1 MIFYTS
7 LIHRLRMARAAGIL
21 TMNNSRGTVFAITAN
36 AIAVL
41 IVTLVNF
48 ILFVMNKKDFDVW
61 CIRTSVGYVEYEYL
75 EANNNTA
82 IPQNKLSN
90 TQDIYNCDRLF
101 YAEVKWSL
109 LCLVI
114 MCIVYVHWI
123 LIVAARKAYNFYYQR
138 SEGPPMSEFS
148 NIAPKS
154 KRSKTLNVFRN
165 VKPSKSI
172 MKELLTHRQYGEFI
186 PSEDTFHQ
194 EKLSTVGN
202 NENLDSNIIQFEDN
216 LYNSKEIKPP
226 CNAFYNKKML
236 DANSSNYSVSD
247 NGSTVINFGA

>member
-1 MIFYTS
+1 
-7 LIHRLRMARAAGIL
+7 MARAAGIL

-82 IPQNKLSN
+82 IPQNKLSD

-114 MCIVYVHWI
+114 MCIVYVSP
-123 LIVAARKAYNFYYQR
+123 Y
-138 SEGPPMSEFS
+138 E
-148 NIAPKS
+148 
-154 KRSKTLNVFRN
+154 VFFFL
-165 VKPSKSI
+165 V
-172 MKELLTHRQYGEFI
+172 Y
-186 PSEDTFHQ
+186 
-194 EKLSTVGN
+194 
-202 NENLDSNIIQFEDN
+202 
-216 LYNSKEIKPP
+216 
-226 CNAFYNKKML
+226 
-236 DANSSNYSVSD
+236 
-247 NGSTVINFGA
+247 